1 MSRIDGYNSY
11 AQINSMYD
19 ANKTNEN
26 KRVQTPPQVPEKS
39 NTPVELSERAQKLL
53 EELKDKYK
61 NADFMVADFT
71 IETRL
76 NPRDNAKIIEYTKEY
91 SVLIDPETLEQMAAD
106 EGTKNK
112 YLDMLDQATN
122 ALGDIREQLKDQ
134 EEGSEI
140 VNVGITISGDGTML
154 FYAQLEHSSELQ
166 KERIEAAREAHVKE
180 TKDARKEEAKE
191 RLENYKETTV
201 KASSVEELL
210 QKIKEIDWDKIPM
223 KEKALEGGKI
233 DFSV

>member
-61 NADFMVADFT
+61 NADFMVADYSSEEEAQN
-71 IETRL
+71 ILARG
-76 NPRDNAKIIEYTKEY
+76 TKEY

-166 KERIEAAREAHVKE
+166 KERIEAAREAHAKE

-210 QKIKEIDWDKIPM
+210 RKIKEIDWDKIPM

>member
-39 NTPVELSERAQKLL
+39 NAPVELSERAQKLL

-61 NADFMVADFT
+61 NADFMVADYSSEEEAQN
-71 IETRL
+71 ILARG
-76 NPRDNAKIIEYTKEY
+76 TKEY

>member
-39 NTPVELSERAQKLL
+39 NAPVELSERAQKLL

-61 NADFMVADFT
+61 NADFMVADYSSEEEAQN
-71 IETRL
+71 ILARG
-76 NPRDNAKIIEYTKEY
+76 TKEY

-166 KERIEAAREAHVKE
+166 KERIEAARAAHVKE